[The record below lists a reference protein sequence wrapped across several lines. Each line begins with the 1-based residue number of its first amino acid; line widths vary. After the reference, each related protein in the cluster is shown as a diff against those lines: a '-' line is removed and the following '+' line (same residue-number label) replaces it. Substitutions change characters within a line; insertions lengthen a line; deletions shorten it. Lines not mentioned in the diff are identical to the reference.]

1 MIKSSE
7 QIRHSFET
15 TMTRIQAI
23 TGKDEKFDLLMANG
37 PEYVEPMWNKYA
49 ALYESGYK
57 QALQDM
63 GLPLPAGK

>member
-1 MIKSSE
+1 MIKSSD
-7 QIRHSFET
+7 QIRQTFEA

-23 TGKDEKFDLLMANG
+23 TGQDEKFALLMANG
-37 PEYVEPMWNKYA
+37 PEYVEPMWNKFA

-63 GLPLPAGK
+63 GIPLPAGR